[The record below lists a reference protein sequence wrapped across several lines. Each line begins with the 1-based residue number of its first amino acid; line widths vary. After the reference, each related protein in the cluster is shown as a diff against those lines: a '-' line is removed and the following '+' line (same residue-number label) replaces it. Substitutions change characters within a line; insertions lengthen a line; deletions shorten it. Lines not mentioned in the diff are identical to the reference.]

1 MRSIFTS
8 QFFALLYFYFSIT
21 LTKVRVVLLKHILSV
36 WSNGADK
43 CLLGGTDLTSCVCQ
57 RYEEDSMWPTAFS
70 MWWAVYVTFD
80 LLFQLFLCALASR
93 SSNTHIVH
101 LSVICHHQ
109 KWNICRLQ
117 LCTCDD
123 ILGGFYA
130 ASQTTVGDTLSPP
143 HPPPTPPT
151 PPKKNKQKTPTEFN
165 I

>member
-21 LTKVRVVLLKHILSV
+21 LTKIRVVLLKHILSV

-101 LSVICHHQ
+101 LSVICHHK

-117 LCTCDD
+117 LCTWWYPGWFLRSESNNGRWYL
-123 ILGGFYA
+123 I
-130 ASQTTVGDTLSPP
+130 T
-143 HPPPTPPT
+143 PPPA
-151 PPKKNKQKTPTEFN
+151 KKTKKPNRV
-165 I
+165 